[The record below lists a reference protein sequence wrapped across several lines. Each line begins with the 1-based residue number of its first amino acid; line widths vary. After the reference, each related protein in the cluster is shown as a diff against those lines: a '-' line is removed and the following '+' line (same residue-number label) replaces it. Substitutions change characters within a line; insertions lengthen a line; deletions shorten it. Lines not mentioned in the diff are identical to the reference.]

1 MFLILLHLM
10 SYEPNENSL
19 KNALFM
25 IVMRFIVVIVFDFG
39 LETNAKLCSNSKMFL
54 EKSEKS
60 IILLHFRNNILPNKT
75 NMNVMLYLLK

>member
-25 IVMRFIVVIVFDFG
+25 IVMRFIVFDFG
-39 LETNAKLCSNSKMFL
+39 SKSNAELCSCLKIFL
-54 EKSEKS
+54 ENSGKIHH
-60 IILLHFRNNILPNKT
+60 IIAFST
-75 NMNVMLYLLK
+75 